1 MVVTAR
7 PFVVWSRCPK
17 KSYVSRG
24 LIPSLP
30 ENKILNNF
38 VLGIVPNV
46 APKIDLHVQSSYN
59 SSVFAEF
66 VSSIW
71 TSTIQ

>member
-7 PFVVWSRCPK
+7 PLMVWSNFTK

-38 VLGIVPNV
+38 VLGIVP
-46 APKIDLHVQSSYN
+46 KCY
-59 SSVFAEF
+59 
-66 VSSIW
+66 
-71 TSTIQ
+71 T